1 MTARSGSRV
10 ASGTGPADSA
20 SSDAPIDVNTCIGPY
35 PFRAVPH
42 PDPDVLRRVLAR
54 EGVRGAWVGYLP
66 SAFHRDPS
74 PGNAAL
80 YTALEPFAGV
90 LFPAPSVRPDWPGW
104 EAAIAEARERKA
116 PAVRVYPSQLGIGAT
131 DPRLLG
137 LVRSCGDAGLVVLLT
152 TRFEDSR
159 QRHWMDSAP
168 DLSGA
173 VVRAVARASTRA
185 RIVVTAAG
193 RDLVEETHWG
203 LTPDERARVWW
214 DISWVWGPPED
225 HLAHLL
231 RTVGADRFV
240 YGSQWPLRLTQTPRA
255 NLELLPDD
263 VRSLRLADAAMIA
276 DDAAGAARHR

>member
-1 MTARSGSRV
+1 MTVDRSVRQASDTSAPGS
-10 ASGTGPADSA
+10 ASGDG
-20 SSDAPIDVNTCIGPY
+20 PIDVNTCIGPY

-42 PDPDVLRRVLAR
+42 PDPEVLARVLVR

-66 SAFHRDPS
+66 SAFHRDPT

-80 YTALEPFAGV
+80 YRALERFAGV
-90 LFPAPSVRPDWPGW
+90 LFPVPSVRPDWPGW
-104 EAAIAEARERKA
+104 EAAIAEARGRNA
-116 PAVRVYPSQLGIGAT
+116 PAVRVYPSQWGIGAT

-137 LVRSCGDAGLVVLLT
+137 LVRACGDAGLVVLLT
-152 TRFEDSR
+152 TRFEDTR

-173 VVRAVARASTRA
+173 VIRAMARASTRA

-231 RTVGADRFV
+231 RTIGAERFV
-240 YGSQWPLRLTQTPRA
+240 FGSQWPLRLTQTPRA

-263 VRSLRLADAAMIA
+263 VRSLPLADAAMIA
-276 DDAAGAARHR
+276 DDAKGAAVHR